1 MKEADAEN
9 RDALELAEDQWYT
22 VAQDAAAV
30 VQSKEAQVQVVT
42 DYCKQTEAAKNT
54 LEKLTAELDAVRKW
68 VIILGF
74 IWFLD

>member
-1 MKEADAEN
+1 MSLLSQMKEADAEN

-42 DYCKQTEAAKNT
+42 DYCRQTEAAKST
-54 LEKLTAELDAVRKW
+54 LEKLTAELDAVRK
-68 VIILGF
+68 
-74 IWFLD
+74 

>member
-1 MKEADAEN
+1 MSLLSQMKEADAEN

-54 LEKLTAELDAVRKW
+54 LEKLTTELDAVRK
-68 VIILGF
+68 
-74 IWFLD
+74 

>member
-1 MKEADAEN
+1 MSLLSQMKEADAEN

-54 LEKLTAELDAVRKW
+54 LEKLTAELDAVRK
-68 VIILGF
+68 
-74 IWFLD
+74 